1 MTYYPINEDTAKRA
15 NDANSFRDYKPG
27 SATAAYRAEVD
38 KAAALVEKQK
48 AKVDPMHNDKL
59 DGLLDRYAHR
69 LADYYN
75 DYYRNEAACPSILI
89 TGGANFPVAKKEKQN
104 ARRDT
109 LAHEY
114 ADIQDLLRKIESV
127 GMGGIS
133 ADDPNAIEKLEEK
146 LARLERTQ
154 QTMKDI
160 NAYYR
165 KHGTLDGCTL
175 ASEEVIRKIKADMKS
190 SWRFSDKPFESYT
203 LSNQNAEI
211 RRLRG
216 RIEEL
221 RKQKRKDA
229 PFQQL
234 DFLVRDW
241 QNFSDESEI
250 SACLKEIDEYKTE
263 VFRERSAA
271 DLKETRDQIDLCYQ
285 NIGIFLLPNPGK
297 EVMKKTY
304 NGSIRSIDP
313 NFLSLLGFY
322 VEHVFL
328 FGLMPK
334 LINNEVLF
342 AEDFEA

>member
-1 MTYYPINEDTAKRA
+1 MVFHGDDSKRMSVRLSTRNIRA
-15 NDANSFRDYKPG
+15 SISSVLPFSELQTQDGALNSVSTTSFR
-27 SATAAYRAEVD
+27 
-38 KAAALVEKQK
+38 
-48 AKVDPMHNDKL
+48 
-59 DGLLDRYAHR
+59 
-69 LADYYN
+69 
-75 DYYRNEAACPSILI
+75 EAAE
-89 TGGANFPVAKKEKQN
+89 KKE
-104 ARRDT
+104 
-109 LAHEY
+109 
-114 ADIQDLLRKIESV
+114 
-127 GMGGIS
+127 
-133 ADDPNAIEKLEEK
+133 
-146 LARLERTQ
+146 
-154 QTMKDI
+154 
-160 NAYYR
+160 
-165 KHGTLDGCTL
+165 
-175 ASEEVIRKIKADMKS
+175 
-190 SWRFSDKPFESYT
+190 
-203 LSNQNAEI
+203 
-211 RRLRG
+211 
-216 RIEEL
+216 EEL

>member
-1 MTYYPINEDTAKRA
+1 M
-15 NDANSFRDYKPG
+15 
-27 SATAAYRAEVD
+27 
-38 KAAALVEKQK
+38 
-48 AKVDPMHNDKL
+48 
-59 DGLLDRYAHR
+59 
-69 LADYYN
+69 
-75 DYYRNEAACPSILI
+75 
-89 TGGANFPVAKKEKQN
+89 
-104 ARRDT
+104 
-109 LAHEY
+109 
-114 ADIQDLLRKIESV
+114 
-127 GMGGIS
+127 
-133 ADDPNAIEKLEEK
+133 
-146 LARLERTQ
+146 
-154 QTMKDI
+154 
-160 NAYYR
+160 
-165 KHGTLDGCTL
+165 
-175 ASEEVIRKIKADMKS
+175 
-190 SWRFSDKPFESYT
+190 
-203 LSNQNAEI
+203 
-211 RRLRG
+211 
-216 RIEEL
+216 
-221 RKQKRKDA
+221 
-229 PFQQL
+229 
-234 DFLVRDW
+234 RDW

>member
-48 AKVDPMHNDKL
+48 AKVDPMHHDKL

-114 ADIQDLLRKIESV
+114 ADIQGLLRKIESV

-221 RKQKRKDA
+221 RKQKTEPPPAGER
-229 PFQQL
+229 
-234 DFLVRDW
+234 RC
-241 QNFSDESEI
+241 SEQI
-250 SACLKEIDEYKTE
+250 GDH
-263 VFRERSAA
+263 SAA
-271 DLKETRDQIDLCYQ
+271 KAAQ
-285 NIGIFLLPNPGK
+285 NQRGWKLRACNHAGPFVCPEAERACCRWHLRPRFL
-297 EVMKKTY
+297 EKTV
-304 NGSIRSIDP
+304 GC
-313 NFLSLLGFY
+313 G
-322 VEHVFL
+322 
-328 FGLMPK
+328 
-334 LINNEVLF
+334 
-342 AEDFEA
+342 

>member
-38 KAAALVEKQK
+38 KAAALAEKQK
-48 AKVDPMHNDKL
+48 AKVDPMHHDKL

-114 ADIQDLLRKIESV
+114 AD
-127 GMGGIS
+127 
-133 ADDPNAIEKLEEK
+133 
-146 LARLERTQ
+146 
-154 QTMKDI
+154 
-160 NAYYR
+160 
-165 KHGTLDGCTL
+165 
-175 ASEEVIRKIKADMKS
+175 
-190 SWRFSDKPFESYT
+190 KPFESYT

-221 RKQKRKDA
+221 RKQKTEPPPAGWAFDGGEVVVNTSANRLQIIFDDKPDDDLRQELKQYGFRWA
-229 PFQQL
+229 PSVGAWQRQL
-234 DFLVRDW
+234 TKNAL
-241 QNFSDESEI
+241 
-250 SACLKEIDEYKTE
+250 Y
-263 VFRERSAA
+263 AA
-271 DLKETRDQIDLCYQ
+271 KRIKALA
-285 NIGIFLLPNPGK
+285 P
-297 EVMKKTY
+297 
-304 NGSIRSIDP
+304 
-313 NFLSLLGFY
+313 
-322 VEHVFL
+322 VE
-328 FGLMPK
+328 K
-334 LINNEVLF
+334 
-342 AEDFEA
+342 

>member
-48 AKVDPMHNDKL
+48 AKVDSMHHDKL

-114 ADIQDLLRKIESV
+114 ADIQGLLRKIESV

-175 ASEEVIRKIKADMKS
+175 ASEEAIRKIKADMKS

-221 RKQKRKDA
+221 RKQKTEPPPAGWAFDGGEVVVNTSANRLQIIFDDKPDDDLRQELKQNGFRWA
-229 PFQQL
+229 PSVGVWQRQL
-234 DFLVRDW
+234 TKNAL
-241 QNFSDESEI
+241 
-250 SACLKEIDEYKTE
+250 Y
-263 VFRERSAA
+263 AA
-271 DLKETRDQIDLCYQ
+271 KRIEALA
-285 NIGIFLLPNPGK
+285 P
-297 EVMKKTY
+297 
-304 NGSIRSIDP
+304 
-313 NFLSLLGFY
+313 
-322 VEHVFL
+322 VE
-328 FGLMPK
+328 K
-334 LINNEVLF
+334 
-342 AEDFEA
+342 

>member
-38 KAAALVEKQK
+38 KAAALAEKQK
-48 AKVDPMHNDKL
+48 AKVDPMHHDKL

-89 TGGANFPVAKKEKQN
+89 TGGSNFPVAKKEKQN

-109 LAHEY
+109 LAREY
-114 ADIQDLLRKIESV
+114 ADIQGLLRKIESV

-221 RKQKRKDA
+221 RKQKTEPPPAGWDFDGGEVVVSTSANRLQIIFYDKPGDDLRQELKQNGFHWA
-229 PFQQL
+229 PSVGVWQRQL
-234 DFLVRDW
+234 TKNAL
-241 QNFSDESEI
+241 
-250 SACLKEIDEYKTE
+250 Y
-263 VFRERSAA
+263 AA
-271 DLKETRDQIDLCYQ
+271 KRIEALA
-285 NIGIFLLPNPGK
+285 P
-297 EVMKKTY
+297 
-304 NGSIRSIDP
+304 
-313 NFLSLLGFY
+313 
-322 VEHVFL
+322 VE
-328 FGLMPK
+328 K
-334 LINNEVLF
+334 
-342 AEDFEA
+342 

>member
-1 MTYYPINEDTAKRA
+1 MVFHGDDSKRMSVRLSTR
-15 NDANSFRDYKPG
+15 NI
-27 SATAAYRAEVD
+27 RASISSVLPFSE
-38 KAAALVEKQK
+38 LQ
-48 AKVDPMHNDKL
+48 PH
-59 DGLLDRYAHR
+59 DGA
-69 LADYYN
+69 
-75 DYYRNEAACPSILI
+75 E
-89 TGGANFPVAKKEKQN
+89 KKE
-104 ARRDT
+104 
-109 LAHEY
+109 
-114 ADIQDLLRKIESV
+114 
-127 GMGGIS
+127 
-133 ADDPNAIEKLEEK
+133 
-146 LARLERTQ
+146 
-154 QTMKDI
+154 
-160 NAYYR
+160 
-165 KHGTLDGCTL
+165 
-175 ASEEVIRKIKADMKS
+175 
-190 SWRFSDKPFESYT
+190 
-203 LSNQNAEI
+203 
-211 RRLRG
+211 
-216 RIEEL
+216 EEL

-328 FGLMPK
+328 FGLMPQ